1 MKKPLVQ
8 KPAAFLIAAA
18 RRLRN
23 EARRRQILS
32 SILQNRVRSSYLNL
46 EPAPLARR
54 ADCVSAPVSVTRPI
68 KGHKTFL
75 KECDEFALHQGE
87 EKW

>member
-18 RRLRN
+18 QS
-23 EARRRQILS
+23 ARERGSRRQILL
-32 SILQNRVRSSYLNL
+32 SILQNRVRSSYLKPERAIGSSERIASL
-46 EPAPLARR
+46 RPA
-54 ADCVSAPVSVTRPI
+54 SVTRPI